1 MRVWD
6 SASVWAT
13 AGRRCDSWRR
23 AGRDQAV
30 TKNAHEGESDLR
42 AFAQDGLE
50 CGLVDLEGPKR
61 RSRDE
66 GGSTG
71 PTRNE
76 GHFSDEIAF
85 ATECELLALRAHD
98 LYFPLDNEIHRVPG
112 FATLREDLPLGED
125 VLLG

>member
-13 AGRRCDSWRR
+13 AGRRCDSWRRLAPRSPERVRCLARRR

-50 CGLVDLEGPKR
+50 RGLVDLEGPKR
-61 RSRDE
+61 RFRDQ

-98 LYFPLDNEIHRVPG
+98 LYFPLDNEIHR
-112 FATLREDLPLGED
+112 
-125 VLLG
+125 